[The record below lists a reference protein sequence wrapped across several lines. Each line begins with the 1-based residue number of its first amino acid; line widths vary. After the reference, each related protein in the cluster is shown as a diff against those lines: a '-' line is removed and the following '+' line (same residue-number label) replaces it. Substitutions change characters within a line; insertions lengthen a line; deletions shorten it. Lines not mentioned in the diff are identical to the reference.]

1 MPWELTGNPD
11 ADINPNDPNND
22 PSASWLGTIGRQD
35 PLRIRTGTNSLF
47 DFTNPNQPD
56 TVHSQPA
63 RPDVDKLG
71 NVGIW
76 TNTPQA
82 TLHVAGSLRVD
93 STMRLPGGGWQGVD
107 LSVTVDPIEPVPG
120 ELVLGGIRT
129 SISGFDGPP
138 DEPPSRLGVFTG
150 PLAQQGLRRGNHFIR
165 TNGNENELWMGFSR
179 QTNPLFP
186 GFLDRSLRAAVNWFG
201 PAFSA
206 TSDERLK
213 TNVRQVEG
221 ALDKLQRIR
230 GTAFEWAET
239 ESSYALAGAPG
250 QSSIGVVA
258 QEVEEVFPEVVS
270 IYDPDQEY
278 KAVDYNGLTSVL
290 VEAVKELKA
299 QDEEL
304 RSRIEALEGA

>member
-1 MPWELTGNPD
+1 MPWDLAGNPNNTGN
-11 ADINPNDPNND
+11 AALDIGPN
-22 PSASWLGTIGRQD
+22 SFLGSRGRVD
-35 PLRIRTGTNSLF
+35 LRIRTNHDADPMGV
-47 DFTNPNQPD
+47 DA
-56 TVHSQPA
+56 VHINATRTDVEPA
-63 RPDVDKLG
+63 GR
-71 NVGIW
+71 VGIW
-76 TNTPQA
+76 TSTPESA
-82 TLHVAGSLRVD
+82 LHVNGA
-93 STMRLPGGGWQGVD
+93 STLDGIVRLPGGTRLGTD
-107 LSVTVDPIEPVPG
+107 LRVRVFPVDPVPC

-129 SISGFDGPP
+129 SVSGFDGPP
-138 DEPPSRLGVFTG
+138 DEPPSRLGVFAG

-278 KAVDYNGLTSVL
+278 KAVDYSGLTSVL
-290 VEAVKELKA
+290 IEAVKELKA
-299 QDEEL
+299 QNEEL
-304 RSRIEALEGA
+304 RSRIEALERA